1 MSLRRSCVLALLGGL
16 ALAAAPA
23 AARQEMRAGGKLVL
37 TNGVSSVD
45 GAAGGGLATWALIGG
60 NETKDGIGGS
70 AHVTYV
76 PLADYSLAS
85 YGAAIGIM
93 DRVEL
98 SYTRQ
103 VFDTH
108 KVGTAL
114 GLGKGFTFD
123 QDVFGTKIRLF
134 GDAVYDQASWL
145 PQVSIGA
152 QYKHANRGAII
163 HAVGGAHDSG
173 TDFYVSATKIL
184 LARSLVLDGT
194 VRATKANQ
202 FGLLGFGGDRHD
214 RYSAQFEGSAAL
226 LLTRK
231 LAVGGELRTKPDNL
245 GFAREDAAWDA
256 FTAYAMTQNL
266 SVTAAY
272 VDLGSIA
279 TVKGQRGAFLSL
291 QASF

>member
-1 MSLRRSCVLALLGGL
+1 MSLRLPLLALLAGL
-16 ALAAAPA
+16 ALATPA
-23 AARQEMRAGGKLVL
+23 EAGQEMRAGGKLVL
-37 TNGVSSVD
+37 TDGVSTVD
-45 GAAGGGLATWALIGG
+45 GSAGGGLATWALIGG

-76 PLADYSLAS
+76 PLADYSLVS

-108 KVGTAL
+108 KVGAAL

-123 QDVFGTKIRLF
+123 QDVFGAKLRLF
-134 GDAVYDQASWL
+134 GDAVYDQDTWL
-145 PQVSIGA
+145 PQVSVSA
-152 QYKHANRGAII
+152 QYKHANRGTII

-184 LARSLVLDGT
+184 LAQSLVLDGT
-194 VRATKANQ
+194 IRATKANQ

-214 RYSAQFEGSAAL
+214 SYSAQFEGSAAL

-231 LAVGGELRTKPDNL
+231 LAIGAEVRTKPDNL
-245 GFAREDAAWDA
+245 GFAREDAAWDGFA
-256 FTAYAMTQNL
+256 AYAVTRNVSL
-266 SVTAAY
+266 TAAY

-291 QASF
+291 QTGF

>member
-1 MSLRRSCVLALLGGL
+1 MPFRLLCLLAVYGG
-16 ALAAAPA
+16 ATLAATPA
-23 AARQEMRAGGKLVL
+23 EAGQEMRAGGKLVL
-37 TNGVSSVD
+37 TNGVSTVEGS
-45 GAAGGGLATWALIGG
+45 AGGGLATWALIGG
-60 NETKDGIGGS
+60 NETRDGIGGS

-76 PLADYSLAS
+76 PLADYSLTS
-85 YGAAIGIM
+85 YGATLGIM

-108 KVGTAL
+108 KVGAAL

-123 QDVFGTKIRLF
+123 QDVFGAKVRLF
-134 GDAVYDQASWL
+134 GDAVYAQDTWL
-145 PQVSIGA
+145 PQVSAGV

-163 HAVGGAHDSG
+163 HAIGGAHDSG
-173 TDFYVSATKIL
+173 TDFFVSATKIL
-184 LARSLVLDGT
+184 LGQSLVLDGT

-231 LAVGGELRTKPDNL
+231 LAVGAEVRTKPDNL
-245 GFAREDAAWDA
+245 GFAREDAAWDG
-256 FTAYAMTQNL
+256 FVAYAVTRNV

-279 TVKGQRGAFLSL
+279 TVNGQRGAFLSL
-291 QASF
+291 QTSF

>member
-1 MSLRRSCVLALLGGL
+1 MPPRLPLLALLAGL
-16 ALAAAPA
+16 ALATPA
-23 AARQEMRAGGKLVL
+23 QAGQEMRAGGKLVL
-37 TNGVSSVD
+37 TDGVSSVE

-60 NETKDGIGGS
+60 NETRDGIGGS

-76 PLADYSLAS
+76 PLADYSLTS

-108 KVGTAL
+108 EVGAAL

-123 QDVFGTKIRLF
+123 QDVLGAKLRLL
-134 GDAVYDQASWL
+134 GDAVYDQDSWL
-145 PQVSIGA
+145 PQVSVGA
-152 QYKHANRGAII
+152 QYKHANRGTII

-173 TDFYVSATKIL
+173 TDFFVSATKIL
-184 LARSLVLDGT
+184 LGQSLVLDGT

-214 RYSAQFEGSAAL
+214 SYSAQFEGSAAV

-231 LAVGGELRTKPDNL
+231 LAVGGEARTKPDNL

-256 FTAYAMTQNL
+256 FAAYAVTKNVSL
-266 SVTAAY
+266 TAAY

-291 QASF
+291 QTSF

>member
-1 MSLRRSCVLALLGGL
+1 
-16 ALAAAPA
+16 
-23 AARQEMRAGGKLVL
+23 MRAGGKLVL
-37 TNGVSSVD
+37 TDGVSSVE

-76 PLADYSLAS
+76 PLADYSLTS

-108 KVGTAL
+108 KIGAAL

-123 QDVFGTKIRLF
+123 QDVFGAKVRLL
-134 GDAVYDQASWL
+134 GDAVYDQDSWL
-145 PQVSIGA
+145 PQVSVGA

-173 TDFYVSATKIL
+173 TDFFVSATKIL
-184 LARSLVLDGT
+184 LAQSLVLDGT

-231 LAVGGELRTKPDNL
+231 LAVGGEVRTKPDNL
-245 GFAREDAAWDA
+245 GFAREDAAWDG
-256 FTAYAMTQNL
+256 FVAY
-266 SVTAAY
+266 SVTKNVSLTAAY

-279 TVKGQRGAFLSL
+279 TIKGQRGAFLSL
-291 QASF
+291 QTSF